1 MVNVCEILGTE
12 YPIIQGAMARIAE
25 CNLAAAVS
33 NGGGLGIIAA
43 GGQSADWLRDQIK
56 KTREM
61 TDKPFGVNIM
71 LLADNVDEL
80 MDVVCEEKVAV
91 VTTGAGNPGKYI
103 AKLKEAGIKVVPVV
117 ANVTLA
123 QRVARAGADAVVAE
137 GTEAGGHIG
146 ETTTMALIP
155 QMVDA
160 LDIPV
165 IAAGGIA
172 DGRGIAAAYMLGA
185 KGVQVGTRFL
195 VADECIIHQGY
206 KDAILK
212 AKDSSTV
219 ATGRSTGHPVRIIK
233 NKLARKILSLEK
245 KNAPEE
251 EINELKTSANKLAAL
266 VGELLGFYAGT
277 YEEELGFYAC
287 PVHDA
292 LCIAVLA
299 DPSLVAYEQ
308 AAVKVSIEG
317 ITAGESVADLYRTW
331 PEKPGVEFGTE
342 IDRERFVELVKE
354 SLVLPRGCKKYE

>member
-1 MVNVCEILGTE
+1 MINVCEILGTE

-33 NGGGLGIIAA
+33 NGGGLGIIAS
-43 GGQSADWLRDQIK
+43 GGESADWLRDQIAK
-56 KTREM
+56 VREM

-71 LLADNVDEL
+71 LLADNVEEL
-80 MDVVCEEKVAV
+80 IDVVCEEKVPV

-103 AKLKEAGIKVVPVV
+103 AKMKEAGIKVVPVV
-117 ANVTLA
+117 ANLA
-123 QRVARAGADAVVAE
+123 LATRVERAGADAVVAE

-146 ETTTMALIP
+146 ETTTMALVP

-185 KGVQVGTRFL
+185 QGVQVGTRFL
-195 VADECIIHQGY
+195 VANECIVAQGY
-206 KDAILK
+206 KDAIIK

-245 KNAPEE
+245 TECSGRRDQSVMYGN
-251 EINELKTSANKLAAL
+251 TGSRC
-266 VGELLGFYAGT
+266 AG
-277 YEEELGFYAC
+277 
-287 PVHDA
+287 
-292 LCIAVLA
+292 
-299 DPSLVAYEQ
+299 
-308 AAVKVSIEG
+308 
-317 ITAGESVADLYRTW
+317 R
-331 PEKPGVEFGTE
+331 
-342 IDRERFVELVKE
+342 
-354 SLVLPRGCKKYE
+354 

>member
-1 MVNVCEILGTE
+1 MKSVCEILGTQ

-25 CNLAAAVS
+25 YNLAAAVS

-43 GGQSADWLRDQIK
+43 GGQTADWLRDQIK
-56 KTREM
+56 KTREL

-80 MDVVCEEKVAV
+80 IQVVCDEKVPV

-103 AKLKEAGIKVVPVV
+103 GTMKEAGIKVVPVV

-123 QRVARAGADAVVAE
+123 IRVARAGADAIVAE

-146 ETTTMALIP
+146 ETTTMALVP
-155 QMVDA
+155 QMADA
-160 LDIPV
+160 VDIPV

-195 VADECIIHQGY
+195 VANECIVAQGY
-206 KDAILK
+206 KDAIIK

-245 KNAPEE
+245 QNAPEE
-251 EINELKTSANKLAAL
+251 EINELCTGTLAAAVRDGDADNGNIMSGQIAGL
-266 VGELLGFYAGT
+266 VSKEQPAAEIIEEMFKEAKAI
-277 YEEELGFYAC
+277 YEDRNSICGSGR
-287 PVHDA
+287 PV
-292 LCIAVLA
+292 
-299 DPSLVAYEQ
+299 
-308 AAVKVSIEG
+308 
-317 ITAGESVADLYRTW
+317 
-331 PEKPGVEFGTE
+331 
-342 IDRERFVELVKE
+342 
-354 SLVLPRGCKKYE
+354 

>member
-1 MVNVCEILGTE
+1 MVNVCEILGTK

-25 CNLAAAVS
+25 YNLASAVS

-43 GGQSADWLRDQIK
+43 GGQSADWLRDQIR
-56 KTREM
+56 KTREL

-80 MDVVCEEKVAV
+80 MDVVCEEKVPV

-103 AKLKEAGIKVVPVV
+103 SKLRECGIKVIPVV

-123 QRVARAGADAVVAE
+123 IRVERAGADAVVAE

-146 ETTTMALIP
+146 ETTTMALVP

-160 LDIPV
+160 LKIPV

-195 VADECIIHQGY
+195 VADECIVAQGY
-206 KDAILK
+206 KDAIIK

-245 KNAPEE
+245 QNAPEE
-251 EINELKTSANKLAAL
+251 EINELCTGTLAAAVRDGDADNGNIMSGQIAGL
-266 VGELLGFYAGT
+266 VNKEQSAAEIIEEMFKEEREIYEDRNSICRAGS
-277 YEEELGFYAC
+277 
-287 PVHDA
+287 
-292 LCIAVLA
+292 AV
-299 DPSLVAYEQ
+299 
-308 AAVKVSIEG
+308 
-317 ITAGESVADLYRTW
+317 
-331 PEKPGVEFGTE
+331 
-342 IDRERFVELVKE
+342 
-354 SLVLPRGCKKYE
+354 

>member
-1 MVNVCEILGTE
+1 MVNVCEILGTK

-25 CNLAAAVS
+25 YNLASAVS

-43 GGQSADWLRDQIK
+43 GGQSADWLRDQIR
-56 KTREM
+56 KTRKL

-80 MDVVCEEKVAV
+80 MDVVCEEKVPV

-103 AKLKEAGIKVVPVV
+103 SKLRECGIKVIPVV

-123 QRVARAGADAVVAE
+123 IRVERAGADAVVAE

-146 ETTTMALIP
+146 ETTTMALVP

-160 LDIPV
+160 LKIPV

-195 VADECIIHQGY
+195 VADECIVAQGY
-206 KDAILK
+206 KDAIIK

-245 KNAPEE
+245 QNAPEE
-251 EINELKTSANKLAAL
+251 EINELCTGTLAAAVRDGDADNGNIMSGQIAGL
-266 VGELLGFYAGT
+266 VNKEQSAAEIIEEMFKEEREIYEDRNSICRAGS
-277 YEEELGFYAC
+277 
-287 PVHDA
+287 
-292 LCIAVLA
+292 AV
-299 DPSLVAYEQ
+299 
-308 AAVKVSIEG
+308 
-317 ITAGESVADLYRTW
+317 
-331 PEKPGVEFGTE
+331 
-342 IDRERFVELVKE
+342 
-354 SLVLPRGCKKYE
+354 